1 MNLTAMLESTARKY
15 PNKDAIVYGDER
27 ITYAELLAASERA
40 AAVLRSRGVGR
51 GDRVAVMTYNSPAFA
66 IAAFGAWRAGAALV
80 PVNHKLAPPEVEYT
94 LGHCGARVG
103 VVSADLRDNA
113 EAGAPQVDWLLTEP
127 GEEAATHADRD
138 FDALV
143 AAAEGW
149 DGVEV
154 DETDIAQVLYTSGT
168 TSAPKGCLH
177 THRSITTVAPYISTT
192 LGLDRDERVLIAMPI
207 WHAAPLNVW
216 FVPTMFLGGT
226 VVLMR
231 EYHPIEFLNIIPA
244 QQITAF
250 FGAPIAYLAPLQAAK
265 AAGIDLADFDFSS
278 MRRWT
283 YGGAPIGAEVA
294 RQLQDAYR
302 SEDFYQ
308 VYGMSEM
315 GPTGTALYPHEQIAK
330 AGSIGRGGMPGVDL
344 RVVRPDGVDAG
355 PGETGEI
362 WLAGDTRMV
371 GYLDNEDATAEVF
384 AGRWYR
390 SGDVARLDDDGYIH
404 IVDRTKDVIIT
415 GGENVYSQE
424 VEEAIRPWEEVLDV
438 AVIGR
443 PHPEWGET
451 VVAVV
456 VPAPGERIDL
466 EGLRSYLSD
475 KLARYKIPRELVLV
489 DELPR
494 NPSGKLT
501 KHVLRESVFAV

>member
-1 MNLTAMLESTARKY
+1 MNLTTMLESTARKF
-15 PNKDAIVYGDER
+15 PDKDALVYGDQR
-27 ITYAELLAASERA
+27 ITYAELLAASKRA
-40 AAVLRSRGVGR
+40 AEVLRSRGVGR
-51 GDRVAVMTYNSPAFA
+51 GDRVAVMTYNSPGFA

-80 PVNHKLAPPEVEYT
+80 PVNHKLAPPEVGYT
-94 LGHCGARVG
+94 LGHCGATVG
-103 VVSADLRDNA
+103 VVSADLRSNA
-113 EAGAPQVDWLLTEP
+113 EAGAPQVDWLLTEL
-127 GEEAATHADRD
+127 GADAAGHADRD

-143 AAAEGW
+143 DVADEW
-149 DGVEV
+149 DGIDV
-154 DETDIAQVLYTSGT
+154 DETEIAQVLYTSGT

-177 THRSITTVAPYISTT
+177 THRSISTVAPYIATT

-216 FVPTMFLGGT
+216 FVTTMFLGGT
-226 VVLMR
+226 IVLMR
-231 EYHPIEFLNIIPA
+231 EYAPLPFLEIIGA
-244 QQITAF
+244 EKVTAF
-250 FGAPIAYLAPLQAAK
+250 FGAPIAYLAPLQAAR
-265 AAGIDLADFDFSS
+265 AAGVDLSAYDFST

-294 RQLQDAYR
+294 RQLQQAYR

-362 WLAGDTRMV
+362 WLAGDTRMI
-371 GYLDNEDATAEVF
+371 GYLDNDEATDEVF
-384 AGRWYR
+384 EGRWYR
-390 SGDVARLDDDGYIH
+390 SGDVARLDEDGYIY

-424 VEEAIRPWEEVLDV
+424 VEEAIRPRADVLDV

-451 VVAVV
+451 VVAVIATT
-456 VPAPGERIDL
+456 PDAHL
-466 EGLRSYLSD
+466 ELDELRSYLAD

-489 DELPR
+489 DTLPR

-501 KHVLRESVFAV
+501 KHVLRDSVL

>member
-1 MNLTAMLESTARKY
+1 MNLTTMLESTCRKF
-15 PNKDAIVYGDER
+15 PDKEAVVYGAER
-27 ITYAELLAASERA
+27 ITYRELLAASRRA
-40 AAVLRSRGVGR
+40 AEVFRARGVGR
-51 GDRVAVMTYNSPAFA
+51 GDRVAVMTFNTPGFV
-66 IAAFGAWRAGAALV
+66 IAAFGAWRAGAAVV
-80 PVNHKLAPPEVEYT
+80 PVNHKLAPPEVEY
-94 LGHCGARVG
+94 LLRHSGATVG
-103 VVSADLRDNA
+103 VASAELRPVV
-113 EAGAPQVDWLLTEP
+113 EAGAPQVDWLFTE
-127 GEEAATHADRD
+127 GGSDVERD

-143 AAAEGW
+143 DVADEW
-149 DGVEV
+149 DGVEL

-177 THRSITTVAPYISTT
+177 THRSITTVAPYIATT
-192 LGLDRDERVLIAMPI
+192 LNLDRDERVLIAMPI

-231 EYHPIEFLNIIPA
+231 EYAPLPFLEIIGA
-244 QQITAF
+244 EKITAF
-250 FGAPIAYLAPLQAAK
+250 FGAPIAYLAPLQVARS
-265 AAGIDLADFDFSS
+265 AGIDLSAYDFST

-294 RQLQDAYR
+294 RQLQLAYR

-344 RVVRPDGVDAG
+344 RVVRADGVDAG

-362 WLAGDTRMV
+362 WLSGDTRML
-371 GYLDNEDATAEVF
+371 GYLNNDEATAEVF
-384 AGRWYR
+384 EGRWYR
-390 SGDVARLDDDGYIH
+390 TGDVARLDEDGYLY
-404 IVDRTKDVIIT
+404 IVDRTKDIIIT

-424 VEEAIRPWEEVLDV
+424 VEEAIRPREDVLDV

-443 PHPEWGET
+443 PHREWGET

-456 VPAPGERIDL
+456 VPAAGCDL
-466 EGLRSYLSD
+466 ELEELREYLSG

-489 DELPR
+489 ESLPR

-501 KHVLRESVFAV
+501 KHVVRESVFGG

>member
-1 MNLTAMLESTARKY
+1 MNLTTMLESTARKY
-15 PNKDAIVYGDER
+15 PDKDALVHGDDR
-27 ITYAELLAASERA
+27 ITYTELLAASKRA
-40 AAVLRSRGVGR
+40 AEVLRARGVRR
-51 GDRVAVMTYNSPAFA
+51 GDRVAVMTYNTPGFA
-66 IAAFGAWRAGAALV
+66 IAAFGAWRAGATLV

-94 LGHCGARVG
+94 LGHCGAKVG

-113 EAGAPQVDWLLTEP
+113 ETGAPQVDWLLTEL
-127 GEEAATHADRD
+127 GGAAGLADRD
-138 FDALV
+138 FDGLV
-143 AAAEGW
+143 DRADEWG
-149 DGVEV
+149 GVEV
-154 DETDIAQVLYTSGT
+154 DETEIAQVLYTSGT

-177 THRSITTVAPYISTT
+177 THRSITTVAPYIATT

-216 FVPTMFLGGT
+216 FVTTMFLGGT

-231 EYHPIEFLNIIPA
+231 EYHPLEFLKIIPA
-244 QQITAF
+244 QRITAF

-265 AAGIDLADFDFSS
+265 AAGVDLAGLDLSS
-278 MRRWT
+278 VRRWT

-294 RQLQDAYR
+294 RRLQQAYR
-302 SEDFYQ
+302 SESFYQ

-330 AGSIGRGGMPGVDL
+330 AGSIGRCGMPGVDL
-344 RVVRPDGVDAG
+344 RVVRADGADAG

-371 GYLDNEDATAEVF
+371 GYLDNEQATNEVF
-384 AGRWYR
+384 EGRWYR
-390 SGDVARLDDDGYIH
+390 SGDVARLDDDGYIY

-424 VEEAIRPWEEVLDV
+424 VEEAIRPRQDVVDV

-451 VVAVV
+451 VVAVIAA
-456 VPAPGERIDL
+456 APGAHIELD
-466 EGLRSYLSD
+466 ELRSYLSD
-475 KLARYKIPRELVLV
+475 RLARYKIPRELVLV

-501 KHVLRESVFAV
+501 KHVLRESVL

>member
-1 MNLTAMLESTARKY
+1 MNLTTMLESTARKY
-15 PNKDAIVYGDER
+15 PTKDAIVYGDER
-27 ITYAELLAASERA
+27 ITYAELLAASKRA
-40 AAVLRSRGVGR
+40 AAVLRARGVQH
-51 GDRVAVMTYNSPAFA
+51 GDRVAVMTYNSPGFA
-66 IAAFGAWRAGAALV
+66 VAAFGAWRAGASLV

-94 LGHCGARVG
+94 LGHCGAKVG
-103 VVSADLRDNA
+103 VVSADLRGSA
-113 EAGAPQVDWLLTEP
+113 ESGAPQVDWLLTES
-127 GEEAATHADRD
+127 GASSVEDAASD

-143 AAAEGW
+143 ADAGEW
-149 DGVEV
+149 EGVEV

-231 EYHPIEFLNIIPA
+231 EYHPIEFLKVVESERV
-244 QQITAF
+244 TAF
-250 FGAPIAYLAPLQAAK
+250 FGAPIAYLAPIQAAK
-265 AAGIDLADFDFSS
+265 AAGLDLASFDLSS
-278 MRRWT
+278 VRRWT

-294 RQLQDAYR
+294 RALQQAYR

-315 GPTGTALYPHEQIAK
+315 GPTGTALYPHEQIEK
-330 AGSIGRGGMPGVDL
+330 AGSIGRCGMPGVDL
-344 RVVRPDGVDAG
+344 RVVRADGVDAA

-371 GYLDNEDATAEVF
+371 GYLDNPDATDEAFE
-384 AGRWYR
+384 GRWYR
-390 SGDVARLDDDGYIH
+390 TGDVARLDDDGYIY

-424 VEEAIRPWEEVLDV
+424 VEEAIRPRADVLDV

-443 PHPEWGET
+443 PHREWGET

-456 VPAPGERIDL
+456 LPVDGATVELEDL
-466 EGLRSYLSD
+466 RDYLSD
-475 KLARYKIPRELVLV
+475 KLARYKIPREVVLV
-489 DELPR
+489 DEMPR

-501 KHVLRESVFAV
+501 KHVLRESVL

>member
-1 MNLTAMLESTARKY
+1 MNLTTMLESTARKY
-15 PNKDAIVYGDER
+15 PDKDAIVHGDER
-27 ITYAELLAASERA
+27 ITYAELLSASKRA
-40 AAVLRSRGVGR
+40 AAVLRARGVEP
-51 GDRVAVMTYNSPAFA
+51 GDRVAVMTYNTPGFA
-66 IAAFGAWRAGAALV
+66 VAAFGAWRAGAALV

-103 VVSADLRDNA
+103 VVSADLRGNA
-113 EAGAPQVDWLLTEP
+113 ESGAPQVDWLITEHGDAP
-127 GEEAATHADRD
+127 DAHAGRD

-143 AAAEGW
+143 ADADEW

-231 EYHPIEFLNIIPA
+231 EYHPIEFLRIVEA
-244 QQITAF
+244 ERITAF

-265 AAGIDLADFDFSS
+265 AAGLDLSSFDLSTV
-278 MRRWT
+278 RRWT

-294 RQLQDAYR
+294 RALQQAYR

-315 GPTGTALYPHEQIAK
+315 GPTGTALYPHEQIDK

-344 RVVRPDGVDAG
+344 RVVRADGSDAA

-371 GYLDNEDATAEVF
+371 GYLDNPDATSEAFE
-384 AGRWYR
+384 GRWYR
-390 SGDVARLDDDGYIH
+390 TGDVARLDDDGYIY

-424 VEEAIRPWEEVLDV
+424 VEEAIRPRADVLDV

-456 VPAPGERIDL
+456 VPVTGASVELEDL
-466 EGLRSYLSD
+466 RDYLSD
-475 KLARYKIPRELVLV
+475 KLARYKIPREVVLV
-489 DELPR
+489 DEMPR

-501 KHVLRESVFAV
+501 KHVLREAVL

>member
-1 MNLTAMLESTARKY
+1 MNLTTMLESTCRKF
-15 PNKDAIVYGDER
+15 PDKEAVVYGAER
-27 ITYAELLAASERA
+27 ITYRELLAASRRA
-40 AAVLRSRGVGR
+40 AEVFRARGVGR
-51 GDRVAVMTYNSPAFA
+51 GDRVAVMTFNTPGFV
-66 IAAFGAWRAGAALV
+66 IAAFGAWRAGAAVV
-80 PVNHKLAPPEVEYT
+80 PVNHKLAAPEVEY
-94 LGHCGARVG
+94 LLRHSGATVG
-103 VVSADLRDNA
+103 VVSAELRPVA
-113 EAGAPQVDWLLTEP
+113 EAGAPQVDWLFTEGGP
-127 GEEAATHADRD
+127 DAERD

-143 AAAEGW
+143 DVADEW
-149 DGVEV
+149 DGVELV
-154 DETDIAQVLYTSGT
+154 ETDIAQVLYTSGT

-177 THRSITTVAPYISTT
+177 THRSITTVAPYIATT

-216 FVPTMFLGGT
+216 FVPSMFLGGT

-231 EYHPIEFLNIIPA
+231 EYAPLPFLEIIGA
-244 QQITAF
+244 EKITAF
-250 FGAPIAYLAPLQAAK
+250 FGAPIAYLAPLQVAR
-265 AAGIDLADFDFSS
+265 AAGIDLSAYDFST

-294 RQLQDAYR
+294 RQLQQAYR

-344 RVVRPDGVDAG
+344 RVVRADGVDAG

-362 WLAGDTRMV
+362 WLSGDTRML
-371 GYLDNEDATAEVF
+371 GYLNNDEATAEVF
-384 AGRWYR
+384 EGRWYR
-390 SGDVARLDDDGYIH
+390 TGDVARLDEDGYLY
-404 IVDRTKDVIIT
+404 IVDRTKDIIIT

-424 VEEAIRPWEEVLDV
+424 VEEAIRPREDVLDV

-443 PHPEWGET
+443 PHREWGET

-456 VPAPGERIDL
+456 VPAAGCEL
-466 EGLRSYLSD
+466 ELEELREYLSG

-489 DELPR
+489 ESLPR

-501 KHVLRESVFAV
+501 KHVVRESVFGG

>member
-1 MNLTAMLESTARKY
+1 MNLTTMLESTARKN
-15 PNKDAIVYGDER
+15 PDKDALVHGDDR
-27 ITYAELLAASERA
+27 ITYTELLAASKRA
-40 AAVLRSRGVGR
+40 AEVLRARGVRR
-51 GDRVAVMTYNSPAFA
+51 GDRVAVMTYNTPGFA
-66 IAAFGAWRAGAALV
+66 IAAFGAWRAGATLV
-80 PVNHKLAPPEVEYT
+80 PVNHKLAPPEIEYT
-94 LGHCGARVG
+94 LGHCGAKVG
-103 VVSADLRDNA
+103 VVSADLRANA
-113 EAGAPQVDWLLTEP
+113 EAGAPQVDWLLTEL
-127 GEEAATHADRD
+127 GGAAGLADRD
-138 FDALV
+138 FDGLV
-143 AAAEGW
+143 DRADEW
-149 DGVEV
+149 VGVEV
-154 DETDIAQVLYTSGT
+154 DETEIAQVLYTSGT

-177 THRSITTVAPYISTT
+177 THRSITTVAPYIATT

-216 FVPTMFLGGT
+216 FVTTMFLGGT

-231 EYHPIEFLNIIPA
+231 EYHPLEFLKIIPA
-244 QQITAF
+244 QRITAF

-265 AAGIDLADFDFSS
+265 AAGVDLASFDLSS
-278 MRRWT
+278 VRRWT

-294 RQLQDAYR
+294 RQLQQAYR
-302 SEDFYQ
+302 SQSFYQ

-330 AGSIGRGGMPGVDL
+330 AGSIGRCGMPGVDL
-344 RVVRPDGVDAG
+344 RVVRADGADAG

-371 GYLDNEDATAEVF
+371 GYLDNEQATNEVF
-384 AGRWYR
+384 EGRWYR
-390 SGDVARLDDDGYIH
+390 SGDVARLDDDGYIY

-424 VEEAIRPWEEVLDV
+424 VEEAIRPRQDVVDV

-451 VVAVV
+451 VVAVIAA
-456 VPAPGERIDL
+456 APGAHIELD
-466 EGLRSYLSD
+466 ELRSYLSD

-501 KHVLRESVFAV
+501 KHVLRESVL

>member
-1 MNLTAMLESTARKY
+1 MNLITLLESTARKF
-15 PNKDAIVYGDER
+15 PDKAAVVYGDEQ
-27 ITYAELLAASERA
+27 ITYAQLLAASKRA
-40 AAVLRSRGVGR
+40 AAVLRERGVR
-51 GDRVAVMTYNSPAFA
+51 PGDRVAVMTYNTPGFV

-103 VVSADLRDNA
+103 VVSADLRDSA
-113 EAGAPQVDWLLTEP
+113 EVGAPQVDWLLTELGDDASGP
-127 GEEAATHADRD
+127 RERD

-143 AAAEGW
+143 
-149 DGVEV
+149 DGAQEWVGVDV
-154 DETDIAQVLYTSGT
+154 DENEIAQVLYTSGT

-177 THRSITTVAPYISTT
+177 THRSIATVAPYIATT

-216 FVPTMFLGGT
+216 FVTTMFLGGT

-231 EYHPIEFLNIIPA
+231 EYHPIEFLKIIPA
-244 QQITAF
+244 QRITAF
-250 FGAPIAYLAPLQAAK
+250 FGAPIAYLAPLQAAA
-265 AAGIDLADFDFSS
+265 AAGLDLADFDFST

-294 RQLQDAYR
+294 RRLQQAYR

-362 WLAGDTRMV
+362 WLAGDTRML
-371 GYLDNEDATAEVF
+371 GYLDNDEATAEVF
-384 AGRWYR
+384 EGRWYR
-390 SGDVARLDDDGYIH
+390 SGDVARLDEDGFIF

-424 VEEAIRPWEEVLDV
+424 VEEAIRARVDVADV

-443 PHPEWGET
+443 PHSEWGET

-456 VPAPGERIDL
+456 APAAQAQIELD
-466 EGLRSYLSD
+466 ELRDYLSD

-501 KHVLRESVFAV
+501 KHVLREAILG

>member
-1 MNLTAMLESTARKY
+1 MNLTTMLESSARRY
-15 PNKDAIVYGDER
+15 PGKDAIVYGDER
-27 ITYAELLAASERA
+27 ITYAELLAASKRA
-40 AAVLRSRGVGR
+40 ARVLRERGVR
-51 GDRVAVMTYNSPAFA
+51 PGDRVAVMTYNSPGFA
-66 IAAFGAWRAGAALV
+66 VAAFGAWRAGAALV
-80 PVNHKLAPPEVEYT
+80 PVNHKLAPPEIEYT
-94 LGHCGARVG
+94 LRHCGAAVG
-103 VVSADLRDNA
+103 VVSADLRANA
-113 EAGAPQVDWLLTEP
+113 EAGAPQVDWLLTEL
-127 GEEAATHADRD
+127 GTDTTATERD
-138 FDALV
+138 FDGLT
-143 AAAEGW
+143 AAADEW
-149 DGVEV
+149 DGEPAA
-154 DETDIAQVLYTSGT
+154 ESDIAQVLYTSGT

-177 THRSITTVAPYISTT
+177 THRSITTVAPYIATT

-216 FVPTMFLGGT
+216 FVTTVFLGGT

-231 EYHPIEFLNIIPA
+231 EYHPLKFLETV
-244 QQITAF
+244 QEQRITAF
-250 FGAPIAYLAPLQAAK
+250 FGAPIAYLAPLQAVG
-265 AAGIDLADFDFSS
+265 AAGKRLADFDLSS
-278 MRRWT
+278 VRRWT

-294 RQLQDAYR
+294 RRLQREYR

-330 AGSIGRGGMPGVDL
+330 AGSIGRCGMPGVDL
-344 RVVRPDGVDAG
+344 RVVRPDGSDAG

-371 GYLDNEDATAEVF
+371 GYLNDAAATAEVF
-384 AGRWYR
+384 EGRWYR
-390 SGDVARLDDDGYIH
+390 SGDVARLDDDGYIS

-424 VEEAIRPWEEVLDV
+424 VEEAIARHDDVLDV

-451 VVAVV
+451 VVAVA
-456 VPAPGERIDL
+456 VPAAGARL
-466 EGLRSYLSD
+466 ELDELREYLAGT
-475 KLARYKIPRELVLV
+475 LARYKIPRELVLV

-501 KHVLRESVFAV
+501 KHVLRRALVAG

>member
-1 MNLTAMLESTARKY
+1 MNLTTMLESTARKF
-15 PNKDAIVYGDER
+15 PDKDALVYGDRR
-27 ITYAELLAASERA
+27 ITYAELLAASKRA
-40 AAVLRSRGVGR
+40 AEVLRGRGVAR
-51 GDRVAVMTYNSPAFA
+51 GDRVAVMTYNSPGFA

-80 PVNHKLAPPEVEYT
+80 PVNHKLAPPEVAYT
-94 LGHCGARVG
+94 LGHCGAKVG
-103 VVSADLRDNA
+103 VVSADLRANA
-113 EAGAPQVDWLLTEP
+113 EAGAPQVDWLLTEA
-127 GEEAATHADRD
+127 GDGAADRD

-143 AAAEGW
+143 DLADEW
-149 DGVEV
+149 DGIDV
-154 DETDIAQVLYTSGT
+154 DETEIAQVLYTSGT

-216 FVPTMFLGGT
+216 FVTTMFLGGT

-231 EYHPIEFLNIIPA
+231 EYAPLPFLEIIGA
-244 QQITAF
+244 ERVTAF

-265 AAGIDLADFDFSS
+265 AAGIDLADFDFST

-294 RQLQDAYR
+294 RQLQQAYR
-302 SEDFYQ
+302 SENFYQ

-344 RVVRPDGVDAG
+344 RVVRTDGADAG
-355 PGETGEI
+355 SGETGEI
-362 WLAGDTRMV
+362 WLAGDTRML
-371 GYLDNEDATAEVF
+371 GYLDNDQATAEAF
-384 AGRWYR
+384 EGRWYR
-390 SGDVARLDDDGYIH
+390 SGDVARVDEDGYLY

-424 VEEAIRPWEEVLDV
+424 VEEAIRPRADIVDV

-443 PHPEWGET
+443 PHPQWGET

-456 VPAPGERIDL
+456 ATVGGANL
-466 EGLRSYLSD
+466 ELDELRGYLAD
-475 KLARYKIPRELVLV
+475 KLARYKIPRELVVV

-501 KHVLRESVFAV
+501 KHVIRESVL

>member
-1 MNLTAMLESTARKY
+1 MNLTTMLESTARKF
-15 PNKDAIVYGDER
+15 PDKDAVVYGDRR
-27 ITYAELLAASERA
+27 ITYAELLAASKRA
-40 AAVLRSRGVGR
+40 AEVLRGRGVAR
-51 GDRVAVMTYNSPAFA
+51 GDRVAVMTYNSPGFV

-80 PVNHKLAPPEVEYT
+80 PVNHKLAPPEIAYT
-94 LGHCGARVG
+94 LGHCGAKVG
-103 VVSADLRDNA
+103 VVSADLQANA
-113 EAGAPQVDWLLTEP
+113 EAGAPQVDWLLTEL
-127 GEEAATHADRD
+127 GDGGVGDADRD

-143 AAAEGW
+143 ADADVW
-149 DGVEV
+149 DGIDV
-154 DETDIAQVLYTSGT
+154 DETEIAQVLYTSGT

-216 FVPTMFLGGT
+216 FVTTMFLGGT

-231 EYHPIEFLNIIPA
+231 EYAPLPFLEIIGA
-244 QQITAF
+244 ERITAF

-265 AAGIDLADFDFSS
+265 AAGVDLAGFDFST

-294 RQLQDAYR
+294 RQLQQAYR

-362 WLAGDTRMV
+362 WLAGDTRML
-371 GYLDNEDATAEVF
+371 GYLGNDEATAEVF
-384 AGRWYR
+384 EGRWYR
-390 SGDVARLDDDGYIH
+390 SGDVARIDEDGYLY

-424 VEEAIRPWEEVLDV
+424 VEEAIRPRADVLDV

-443 PHPEWGET
+443 PHPQWGET

-456 VPAPGERIDL
+456 VTVGGAPLDL
-466 EGLRSYLSD
+466 DELRDYLAD
-475 KLARYKIPRELVLV
+475 KLARYKIPRELVVV

-501 KHVLRESVFAV
+501 KHVIREAVL

>member
-1 MNLTAMLESTARKY
+1 MDLTTMLESSARRY
-15 PNKDAIVYGDER
+15 PGKVAIAYGAEE
-27 ITYAELLAASERA
+27 ITYAELLSASKRA
-40 AAVLRSRGVGR
+40 ANLLRARGVEP
-51 GDRVAVMTYNSPAFA
+51 GDRVAVMTYNSPGFA
-66 IAAFGAWRAGAALV
+66 VAAFGAWRAGAALV
-80 PVNHKLAPPEVEYT
+80 PVNHKLTVPEVEYT

-103 VVSADLRDNA
+103 VVSADLRATA
-113 EAGAPQVDWLLTEP
+113 EAGAPQVDWLSTEL
-127 GEEAATHADRD
+127 GEHTGAHDD
-138 FDALV
+138 FDGLV
-143 AAAEGW
+143 AGADEWPGPPVAES
-149 DGVEV
+149 E
-154 DETDIAQVLYTSGT
+154 IAQVLYTSGT

-177 THRSITTVAPYISTT
+177 THRSITTVASYIATT

-216 FVPTMFLGGT
+216 FVTTLFLGGT

-231 EYHPIEFLNIIPA
+231 EYHPLAVLKIIEE
-244 QQITAF
+244 QRITAF
-250 FGAPIAYLAPLQAAK
+250 FGAPIAYLAPLQATK
-265 AAGIDLADFDFSS
+265 AAGAEMSDFDLSS
-278 MRRWT
+278 VRRWT
-283 YGGAPIGAEVA
+283 YGGAPVGAEVA
-294 RQLQDAYR
+294 RQLQQAYR
-302 SEDFYQ
+302 SENFYQ

-315 GPTGTALYPHEQIAK
+315 GPAGTALYPDEQLTK
-330 AGSIGRGGMPGVDL
+330 AGSIGRCGMPGVDL
-344 RVVRPDGVDAG
+344 RVVRPDGADAG

-362 WLAGDTRMV
+362 WLAGDTRMS
-371 GYLDNEDATAEVF
+371 GYLNNDEATAEVF
-384 AGRWYR
+384 DGRWYR
-390 SGDVARLDDDGYIH
+390 SGDVARLDEDGYIY

-424 VEEAIRPWEEVLDV
+424 VEEAIRPRADVRDV

-456 VPAPGERIDL
+456 APA
-466 EGLRSYLSD
+466 EGAELDVVELRAYLSD

-501 KHVLRESVFAV
+501 KHVLRKALVGA